1 VAKGK
6 KRKPG
11 GTKRMREFGYRR
23 VEVWL
28 DSNELKLIEQAADL
42 VNRKLATFCREA
54 AFGSAAVVVQ
64 SAGKHAGTN
73 EDMWEKMIEQTP
85 GGQRDA

>member
-1 VAKGK
+1 MARRK

-28 DSNELKLIEQAADL
+28 DANELKLIVQAADL

-54 AFGSAAVVVQ
+54 AFGSAGVVVQ

-73 EDMWEKMIEQTP
+73 EEMWEKMTEKA
-85 GGQRDA
+85 G